1 MSDVTWILKRSYK
14 KIQYFELWSWNIIT
28 YQEKSDGI
36 IKAELGKDIMTAF
49 FCWIRTEKMYAYIR
63 VNYKEDK
70 N

>member
-1 MSDVTWILKRSYK
+1 MDIK
-14 KIQYFELWSWNIIT
+14 KILQKDSILRIWSWNIIT